1 MARIELSL
9 RLRLIKD
16 ALSSVLTEAGFTVC
30 LEPGHHDSDT
40 IVIVDFA
47 DCKDPE
53 SVRAHQLPG
62 VKIVALTSGADS
74 REIGF
79 DEMAPLS
86 GILTYDLPVDAF
98 LRSLRLIGSGERV
111 FPADVARR
119 AQAPA
124 PGAEPRSNG
133 AHLSPRE
140 KEILSDVVAGHSN
153 KMIAR
158 HLDITEATVKV
169 HLKSVLRKIRMENR
183 TQAAIWALANLP
195 ELKTTPRSFV

>member
-9 RLRLIKD
+9 RSQLVKD
-16 ALSSVLTEAGFTVC
+16 SLSSVLAEAGFSVC
-30 LEPGHHDSDT
+30 LEPGQHDDDT
-40 IVIVDFA
+40 IVVFDFA

-53 SVRAHQLPG
+53 RVRAHQSPG
-62 VKIVALTSGADS
+62 VKIVALTSAADS

-79 DEMAPLS
+79 DEIAPLS
-86 GILTYDLPVDAF
+86 GILTYDLSVDAF
-98 LRSLRLIGSGERV
+98 LRSLHLIGSGERV
-111 FPADVARR
+111 FPRDVARR
-119 AQAPA
+119 AQAPT
-124 PGAEPRSNG
+124 PGTEPRSNG

-153 KMIAR
+153 KVIAR
-158 HLDITEATVKV
+158 HLEITEATVKV

-195 ELKTTPRSFV
+195 ELNTTPRAV